1 MTKDGPYHDLKKYEK
16 QEIKKN
22 MKVNEKTLQKMKNWS
37 QEKPDELKSQK
48 RKKPR
53 VVFLNLLIKK
63 WILVYLENI
72 VYHIFQPK

>member
-1 MTKDGPYHDLKKYEK
+1 
-16 QEIKKN
+16 

-53 VVFLNLLIKK
+53 VVFP
-63 WILVYLENI
+63 
-72 VYHIFQPK
+72 IF